1 MYQTIRSVVIIS
13 ALTFTAISMHAKSLR
28 AADQPLLSLRAFA
41 VDMSTSG
48 GGRAGTLDIVIERW
62 STEAD
67 RQMLRDAL
75 VEQGSDKLLSTLQRM
90 KPRAGFIRSA
100 NSLGWDIHYA
110 REETSPVTGG
120 RRIVFATDRPMS
132 QWEMINRPRSA
143 DYEFTFG
150 EIRIGAD
157 GKGEGKLVPAA
168 RVHFDKDTQV
178 VEIENY
184 ASEPVRLT
192 TVTAEKK

>member
-1 MYQTIRSVVIIS
+1 MYQTIRSGVAIA
-13 ALTFTAISMHAKSLR
+13 ALAFTAFSMHAKSLR

-41 VDMSTSG
+41 VDMSSPG
-48 GGRAGTLDIVIERW
+48 AARSGTLDIVIERW
-62 STEAD
+62 SSEAE
-67 RQMLRDAL
+67 RQTLRDAL
-75 VEQGSDKLLSTLQRM
+75 IESGSDKLLSTLQRM
-90 KPRAGFIRSA
+90 KPRAGYIRSGS
-100 NSLGWDIHYA
+100 SLGWDIHYA
-110 REETSPVTGG
+110 REEVSPVTGG
-120 RRIVFATDRPMS
+120 RRIVFATDRPMGS
-132 QWEMINRPRSA
+132 WEIINRPRSA

-168 RVHFDKDTQV
+168 KVHFDKDTQV

-192 TVTAEKK
+192 TVSADRK